1 MNKKNMGK
9 DKKIYKHGTLVITKL
24 SKFGVAMV
32 ADSAITYDGRRSFVG
47 YQKLFPVPQ
56 INAGISIW
64 GNLDIN
70 GTDAD
75 EWIKYFIN
83 KDVTKDIELS
93 ELAEKLREK
102 LDETFGDNLIEENN
116 RMGLHVAG
124 FDRNRGPTLYT
135 INNGDYK
142 IMMSERGSIEVS
154 VDSTEEN
161 IIENPPLRRFEI
173 DTVYLDEKEQTG
185 RKNGDFGA
193 YDFLAEK
200 FKTIFVELQ
209 QYNLSVPYPN
219 NLEMT
224 GEYLRFMINS
234 TKEIYRLSS
243 ENRRVYGSVPPT
255 IDYMHIGGPV
265 TVLTIS
271 KKGINSF
278 YTI

>member
-1 MNKKNMGK
+1 MNKKNMEK

-24 SKFGVAMV
+24 TRFGVTMV

-64 GNLDIN
+64 GNLDIK

-75 EWIKYFIN
+75 EWIKYFIKN
-83 KDVTKDIELS
+83 YVTEDIELS
-93 ELAEKLREK
+93 ELAEKLRKK
-102 LDETFGDNLIEENN
+102 LNETFGNSLIEENN

-124 FDRNRGPTLYT
+124 FDRNRGPTLYA

-142 IMMSERGSIEVS
+142 MMMSERGSIEVS
-154 VDSTEEN
+154 VDSTEEH

-173 DTVYLDEKEQTG
+173 DTVYLDEKEQDG
-185 RKNGDFGA
+185 RKNGDFGI

-200 FKTIFVELQ
+200 LDSIFVELK
-209 QYNLSVPYPN
+209 QYNFFVPYPI
-219 NLEMT
+219 NLEML
-224 GEYLRFMINS
+224 GEYLRFMISS

-243 ENRRVYGSVPPT
+243 ENRRTYGSVPPT

-271 KKGINSF
+271 EKGINSF